1 MIRICSDDEKI
12 KALDAERA
20 KYFRLI
26 QDRAAI
32 FMKEAREEGVKFVP
46 YISGFFIT
54 IPVTKSQAVCDYLE
68 KEHVF
73 MVPLKK
79 GIRLAVCSVSK
90 PKMAGLAH
98 KLAIA
103 IKEAGAEQ

>member
-1 MIRICSDDEKI
+1 
-12 KALDAERA
+12 
-20 KYFRLI
+20 
-26 QDRAAI
+26 
-32 FMKEAREEGVKFVP
+32 
-46 YISGFFIT
+46 
-54 IPVTKSQAVCDYLE
+54 CDYLE